1 MQAVSLRPFQ
11 PQATSQVW
19 EGEYNNSHQSYLMV
33 EDKVR
38 HQQLK
43 DGRGETSWGLSSNQ
57 LRQSSKEPG
66 TLGRKTVVSG
76 RLVVVLVVV
85 MVGGG
90 G

>member
-1 MQAVSLRPFQ
+1 MQAVSLGTFQ

-43 DGRGETSWGLSSNQ
+43 DGLGEASWGLSSSQ
-57 LRQSSKEPG
+57 LRPSSQEPG
-66 TLGRKTVVSG
+66 TLKER
-76 RLVVVLVVV
+76 RRW
-85 MVGGG
+85 
-90 G
+90 